1 MKIKQLHDYEN
12 GNAVEISPVTIPDAV
27 VDPTSQKNLT
37 DILSGKVD
45 AVSGKGLSTNDY
57 TTTEKNKLAGIASGA
72 EVNQNAFANVKVGS
86 TTIAADA
93 KSDTLTLTAGSNV
106 TLTPDASGDSIT
118 IAATDTKYTAMTA
131 TEANTGTAT
140 TERSI
145 TAKVLGDYV
154 KSQID
159 SKIAAADAMIYKGT
173 IGTGGTVTALPA
185 THSTGWTYKVI
196 TAGTYAG
203 VACEVGDMI
212 ICLTDGTSA
221 NNSHWTVVQT
231 NVDGAV
237 TGPASATSGNVA
249 VFNGTTGKVIK
260 DSGFTIAK
268 SVPANAVFTDTDT
281 KVTSV
286 GNHYTPAADS
296 GSALSVDA
304 SSTTAATWN
313 STSLVTGVNLQR
325 DAKGHVTGVT
335 VDSVKMPANPNTDT
349 NTTYT
354 FSGGTNKFTV
364 TPSGGSAQTVSVT
377 PSITNNVTYN
387 GTLTSG
393 QVAVLDGTA
402 GKIKASGY
410 TIATSVPSGAVFTDT
425 NTKVTSV
432 SNHYTPSDTGSTTTS
447 ASGGTDTNV
456 TGESGMLNVVTGVK
470 KDAAGHIV
478 GVTSA
483 NIYSKDTTYSS
494 LSAASGNSSVSL
506 VTRGEK
512 YTWNNKAST
521 AVATTSANGL
531 MSAADKTTVTSIANP
546 EVVDSASPF
555 EYFLGAT
562 TVGGQTVFQKLSP
575 SDVATVVAGL
585 MPVATSSSPGL
596 MPANKTNYNLDTVI
610 GLDFNFCRDIGRF
623 YGSFGG
629 SNVPTE
635 GKYYWSFFNLGYSS
649 DWFVQIAHRAFSDG
663 SSKMYRR
670 MFYNGNTWTAWSEF

>member
-37 DILSGKVD
+37 DILSEKVD

-118 IAATDTKYTAMTA
+118 IAATDTTYTAMTA

-140 TERSI
+140 TARSI

-221 NNSHWTVVQT
+221 DNSHWTVVQT

-286 GNHYTPAADS
+286 DNHYTPTANS

-364 TPSGGSAQTVSVT
+364 TPSGGSAQTVNVT

-432 SNHYTPSDTGSTTTS
+432 SNHYTPSDTNSTTTS
-447 ASGGTDTNV
+447 ASGGTATDV
-456 TGESGMLNVVTGVK
+456 TGTSGKLNVVTGVK

-483 NIYSKDTTYSS
+483 DIYSTDTTYSS

-546 EVVDSASPF
+546 EVVDAAAPF

-562 TVGGQTVFQKLSP
+562 TVDGQTVFQKLSP

-585 MPVATSSSPGL
+585 IGEATYSSAGL
-596 MPANKTNYNLDTVI
+596 MPPNRVNYNQNTLV
-610 GLDFNFCRDIGRF
+610 GLDFNYHRDIGRF
-623 YGSFGG
+623 YGSYGG
-629 SNVPTE
+629 TNAPVSGN
-635 GKYYWSFFNLGYSS
+635 YYWGFFNLGYSG
-649 DWFVQIAHRAFSDG
+649 DWFVQIAHRAYSDG
-663 SSKMYRR
+663 NSKMYRR
-670 MFYNGNTWTAWSEF
+670 MFYKGNTWTAWSEF